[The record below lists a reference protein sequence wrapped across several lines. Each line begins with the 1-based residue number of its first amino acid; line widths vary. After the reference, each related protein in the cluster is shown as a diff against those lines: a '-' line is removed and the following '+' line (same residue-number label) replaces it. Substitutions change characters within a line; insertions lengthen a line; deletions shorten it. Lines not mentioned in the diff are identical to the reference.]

1 MSRTELPREPE
12 FPSSATPV
20 SAQALPVPRPAADDY
35 PVFDVAV
42 LDSLA
47 PSFPAADLDDLRS
60 RVHGPVYVAGD
71 DGMAAEVATW
81 NVAIQH
87 TPAVAVGAT
96 CAADV
101 AAAVS
106 WAVAHDLRV
115 AVQATGHGPVRN
127 AAGSL
132 MITTR
137 RMQGVFIDPHRRIA
151 RVQAGVK
158 WGPVMDAAAEYGLVG
173 LRGSSS
179 DVGVVGYAVGGGLG
193 PLGRKYGFAADSV
206 TALEIVTAD
215 GRLRRATADSEPDL
229 FWAVRG
235 GKGNLGIVTA
245 VELQLYP
252 VGSMVAGAIFFAA
265 EDAAAVLHAYREW
278 APTMPEDVTTS
289 VSILRLPDL
298 EELPPPLR
306 GQTVV
311 HLRYC
316 YAGDDVAEG
325 ERLVEPMK
333 AAGRIVLGYIHPM
346 LPAEMDSIHVD
357 PVDPLPAWEKGM
369 GLAEFPAEAV
379 DALLATAGPQL
390 DIPLIMVE
398 IRQLGGA
405 LARAPRVPNA
415 VAGRGAA
422 WTVYVVGVGV
432 PELAGVVPVLG
443 RAVLDALRPW
453 ASAECPMN
461 HLGEVSGPEEVA
473 AIYPPAVL
481 ERLRAIK
488 AAVDPTGVFS
498 FGWAI

>member
-12 FPSSATPV
+12 SSSSATLPR
-20 SAQALPVPRPAADDY
+20 SAVPVPRPAADDL
-35 PVFDVAV
+35 PDFDDAV

-47 PSFPAADLDDLRS
+47 PAFAAADVDDLRR
-60 RVHGPVYVAGD
+60 RVHGPVYAAGD

-87 TPAVAVGAT
+87 TPAIAVGAT

-106 WAVAHDLRV
+106 WAVAHDLGV

-158 WGPVMDAAAEYGLVG
+158 WGPVMEAAAEYGLVG

-179 DVGVVGYAVGGGLG
+179 DVGVVGYVVGGGLG
-193 PLGRKYGFAADSV
+193 PLGRKHGFAADSV
-206 TALEIVTAD
+206 TAVEIVTAD
-215 GRLRRATADSEPDL
+215 GRLRRLTAECEPDL

-235 GKGNLGIVTA
+235 GKGNFGIVTA
-245 VELQLYP
+245 VEIELFPFGAL
-252 VGSMVAGAIFFAA
+252 VAGAIFFAA

-289 VSILRLPDL
+289 VAVLRLPDL

-306 GQTVV
+306 GQAVV

-316 YAGDDVAEG
+316 YAGDDIAEG

-346 LPAEMDSIHVD
+346 LPGEMDSIHVD

-379 DALLATAGPQL
+379 DAFLATAGPQL

-405 LARAPRVPNA
+405 LARGPRVPNA
-415 VAGRGAA
+415 VTGRGAA
-422 WTVYVVGVGV
+422 WAVYVVGVGV
-432 PELAGVVPVLG
+432 PELAGIVPMLG
-443 RAVLDALRPW
+443 RGVLDALRPW

-461 HLGEVSGPEEVA
+461 HLGEAGPEEVA
-473 AIYPPAVL
+473 ANYPPAVL

-488 AAVDPTGVFS
+488 AAVDPTGIFS